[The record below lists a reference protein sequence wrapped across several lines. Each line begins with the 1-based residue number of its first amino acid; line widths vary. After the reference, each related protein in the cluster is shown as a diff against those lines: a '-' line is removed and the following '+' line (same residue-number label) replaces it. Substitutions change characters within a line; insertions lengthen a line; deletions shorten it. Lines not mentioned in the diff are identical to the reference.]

1 MSVKCAMKSDILS
14 LIPPSYLL
22 AKHAAALL
30 QGGHVFELRVH
41 EADLARKV
49 SGYGHILELRISK

>member
-1 MSVKCAMKSDILS
+1 MKSVILA
-14 LIPPSYLL
+14 LMPPSYLL